1 MEINIVITGLLILHT
16 IYIDQVLD
24 KFHETLIFGS
34 FEAILKSIPIF
45 TAIASTQKYV
55 RVFGQYFEQIYTVN
69 E

>member
-45 TAIASTQKYV
+45 TAIASTQKI
-55 RVFGQYFEQIYTVN
+55 RAGFWQYFDLNKYTL
-69 E
+69 